1 MRTWSLARRLF
12 ALYFLFMVLITAV
25 FATLAYLDA
34 RERAFGDAAQRTTA
48 IATTIADS
56 PLVLQAAGS
65 KDPSSSLQPFAER
78 VMADSR
84 IDFITIMAP
93 DRTRWT
99 HRNREE
105 IGLPYIGSVDEALA
119 GRSFTETTAGTLGPS
134 VRTIVPVKDAN
145 AQVVAMVSVGVTVDA
160 IEDVVAS
167 RFVLIGA
174 LSLGLLGLG
183 GLLTYLIG
191 RYLKRVTHGWGPEQL
206 GQLFSYYESGLHS
219 VRDGLILVDTAGR
232 LVMYNDQAAALLG
245 VSGPEFKRAPVT
257 LSALDIPASLRELL
271 ASGRVAREELFV
283 VGEKLL
289 VVSQERARTPG
300 DSRSRGS
307 VATLQDHTEVQ
318 RMGEELR
325 STRTLTDALRAQTHE
340 HANRIHTIVSLLE
353 LGHSEQALEF
363 ATQDLTLSQRLVDQV
378 IDKDREPVLAA
389 LVMAKAT
396 QARESG
402 IDLRVSWDE
411 RASFAHLEAHD
422 VVTILGNLLDNAMDA
437 AIEGSRT
444 QSGADPLPGAHPQA
458 GPQAQKNT
466 AELWVSLDI
475 WRESGLILIKVTDS
489 GPGFSVEDPR
499 VILERGFTTKESDS
513 TGRGIGLALVQQAVT
528 RLGGELEVGQDETG
542 AVFTVAL
549 PVSLS
554 ADGDS
559 TSEIS
564 PDEGQIT

>member
-12 ALYFLFMVLITAV
+12 ALYFLFMVVITLV

-65 KDPSSSLQPFAER
+65 KDPSQPLQPFAER

-84 IDFITIMAP
+84 VDFITIMAP

-134 VRTIVPVKDAN
+134 VRTIVPVKN
-145 AQVVAMVSVGVTVDA
+145 AESTVVAMVSVGVTVDA

-167 RFVLIGA
+167 RFALIGA
-174 LSLGLLGLG
+174 LSLGLLALG
-183 GLLTYLIG
+183 GILTFAIG

-219 VRDGLILVDTAGR
+219 ARDGLILVDTGGR

-245 VSGPEFKRAPVT
+245 VLRPARDRSPLT
-257 LSALDIPASLRELL
+257 LSELNVPESLRELL
-271 ASGRVAREELFV
+271 ASGRTAKEELFV
-283 VGEKLL
+283 VGDRLI
-289 VVSQERARTPG
+289 VVSQENATTPG
-300 DSRSRGS
+300 DSRPRGS

-353 LGHSEQALEF
+353 LGQTDQALAF
-363 ATQDLTLSQRLVDQV
+363 ATQDLALSQRLVDQV
-378 IDKDREPVLAA
+378 IDESREPVLAA
-389 LVMAKAT
+389 LVMAKAA

-402 IDLRVSWDE
+402 IDFRVSWDE
-411 RASFAHLEAHD
+411 RASFAHLDAHD

-437 AIEGSRT
+437 ALEGAR
-444 QSGADPLPGAHPQA
+444 DA
-458 GPQAQKNT
+458 GPASLGE
-466 AELWVSLDI
+466 ASLWVSLEI

-499 VILERGFTTKESDS
+499 RILERGYTTKESDAA
-513 TGRGIGLALVQQAVT
+513 GRGIGLALVQQAVI
-528 RLGGELEVGQDETG
+528 RLGGELDLGQDETG
-542 AVFTVAL
+542 AVFTVAIPIGATHEDARPAL
-549 PVSLS
+549 KEE
-554 ADGDS
+554 
-559 TSEIS
+559 EIES
-564 PDEGQIT
+564 